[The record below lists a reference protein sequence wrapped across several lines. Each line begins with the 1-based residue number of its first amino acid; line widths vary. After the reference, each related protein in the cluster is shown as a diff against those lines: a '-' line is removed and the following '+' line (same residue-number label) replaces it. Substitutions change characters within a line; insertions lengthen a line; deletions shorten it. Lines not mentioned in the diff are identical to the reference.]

1 MRILLDHYYIA
12 CGVFFLGLIASSQ
25 LRRASS
31 YRPLPFIRF
40 RVRLGEEDITRD
52 KRA

>member
-12 CGVFFLGLIASSQ
+12 CGVFLVLIASSQ